1 MEISDKTV
9 PVVIKREPLEEG
21 ELTEDSEQ
29 GAPFSVVI
37 KSEPLKPAEPPKDSE
52 QFACWP
58 DLVHKVKVE
67 NEHSSSIGNR
77 LRSIVGWVKPSQKRK
92 FRDYSDNERDR
103 SRDRSKRFC
112 YRPNKKSKKNNLET
126 SKETFNCKLE
136 ISEKKFKCKNCFKA
150 FETALQVQQ
159 HGQDKHGI
167 IQEIVNND
175 LNGSKQINEKQWK
188 QTLQLRVQ
196 QKLNLDA
203 NNNNSEN
210 IKNDSNSGFLTKLR
224 QFVNDTDTAK
234 KNLGC
239 SACYHN
245 LALNNRIRHFVD
257 SSTSTESLTLCQRF
271 LEDFQMQCTDN
282 HRSTHEILSCE
293 VCRNMAELKEHIK
306 DNIAFVELFIS
317 WLLN

>member
-1 MEISDKTV
+1 MEISDKTD
-9 PVVIKREPLEEG
+9 PVIIKREPLEEG

-37 KSEPLKPAEPPKDSE
+37 KSEPLEPAERPKDSG
-52 QFACWP
+52 QFTCWP

-112 YRPNKKSKKNNLET
+112 HRPYKKSE
-126 SKETFNCKLE
+126 E
-136 ISEKKFKCKNCFKA
+136 KFKCKNCSKA
-150 FETALQVQQ
+150 FKTAYQVRQ
-159 HGQDKHGI
+159 HDRDKHGI

-188 QTLQLRVQ
+188 QKLQLRVQ

-257 SSTSTESLTLCQRF
+257 SSTSTEPLTLCQRF